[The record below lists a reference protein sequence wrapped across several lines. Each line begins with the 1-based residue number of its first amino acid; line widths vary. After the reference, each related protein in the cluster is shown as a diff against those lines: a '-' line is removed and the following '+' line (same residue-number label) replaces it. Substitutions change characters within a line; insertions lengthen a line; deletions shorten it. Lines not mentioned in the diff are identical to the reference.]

1 VHTATVSLMGKPRQI
16 AHSLGEAID
25 LPEIV
30 LIPGLGIRGYLR
42 PLVRLLATWTR
53 ITMLDLPGWSVAHR
67 QFCRARVPDIGAAAA
82 RWLEAND
89 RADVILMGHST
100 GAQAALHAAVTVPDR
115 LSGLILA
122 GPVFPPEVRRPG
134 SLARAVLRTLPYES
148 WAELP
153 AVLPASL
160 ASGLV
165 ALARLLGS
173 GMRSQ
178 PEDLVPEVATMPVCV
193 ITGRRDGV
201 APPDWARQ
209 LADAANGTVEIHPG
223 GHNACFVDPAS
234 VEAAVRR
241 AVEQCMWQHNRLR
254 PSP

>member
-1 VHTATVSLMGKPRQI
+1 MMRKPRQI
-16 AHSLGEAID
+16 AHSLGEPTD
-25 LPEIV
+25 FPEIV

-42 PLVRLLATWTR
+42 PLVRLVGTWTR

-82 RWLEAND
+82 RWLQAND
-89 RADVILMGHST
+89 CRDVILMGHST
-100 GAQAALHAAVTVPDR
+100 GSQAALHSALTVPDR

-122 GPVFPPEVRRPG
+122 GPVFPPSVRRPG
-134 SLARAVLRTLPYES
+134 SLARAVIRTLPYES

-153 AVLPASL
+153 AVVPASA

-178 PEDLVPEVATMPVCV
+178 PEDLVPGLGTMPVCV
-193 ITGRRDGV
+193 ITGRHDGV
-201 APPDWARQ
+201 APPDWARE
-209 LADAANGTVEIHPG
+209 LADVANGTLEIHPG

-234 VEAAVRR
+234 VDAAVRR
-241 AVEQCMWQHNRLR
+241 SVEHCADRGKRTL
-254 PSP
+254 SPER

>member
-1 VHTATVSLMGKPRQI
+1 MMRKPRQV
-16 AHSLGEAID
+16 AHPLGEATD

-42 PLVRLLATWTR
+42 PLVRLVAGWTR
-53 ITMLDLPGWSVAHR
+53 ITMLDLPGWAIAHR
-67 QFCRARVPDIGAAAA
+67 QFCKARVPDIGAAAA

-89 RADVILMGHST
+89 CRDVILMGHST
-100 GAQAALHAAVTVPDR
+100 GAQAALHAALIVPER

-122 GPVFPPEVRRPG
+122 GPVFPPTVRRPG

-153 AVLPASL
+153 AVVPASV
-160 ASGLV
+160 ASGLL

-173 GMRSQ
+173 GMKSQ
-178 PEDLVPEVATMPVCV
+178 PEDLIQGLGTMPVCV
-193 ITGRRDGV
+193 ITGLHDGV
-201 APPDWARQ
+201 APPEWARE
-209 LADAANGTVEIHPG
+209 LADAANATLEIHPG

-234 VEAAVRR
+234 VDAAVRR
-241 AVEQCMWQHNRLR
+241 AVEHCAVRRKQTHT
-254 PSP
+254 P